1 MIEIQRDFPVRP
13 YDVDASGAVGSISYV
28 RWLEDLRAELFQK
41 SSRARILFER
51 NLSLTLAR
59 TELDYRAALQPQDQS
74 SGHMQLLKIGRSSAT
89 FYTTFRNRDNI
100 LVAEA
105 RQVCVFVDAATR
117 KPVPLPDEVRSLL
130 EG

>member
-1 MIEIQRDFPVRP
+1 MRP

-41 SSRARILFER
+41 SSRTRILFER
-51 NLSLTLAR
+51 NLALTLAR
-59 TELDYRAALQPQDQS
+59 TEIDYRAALKFQDGCS
-74 SGHMQLLKIGRSSAT
+74 AHMQLLKIGRSSAT
-89 FYTTFRNRDNI
+89 FRTTFRNRENI

-117 KPVPLPDEVRSLL
+117 KPAPLPDEVRKLL